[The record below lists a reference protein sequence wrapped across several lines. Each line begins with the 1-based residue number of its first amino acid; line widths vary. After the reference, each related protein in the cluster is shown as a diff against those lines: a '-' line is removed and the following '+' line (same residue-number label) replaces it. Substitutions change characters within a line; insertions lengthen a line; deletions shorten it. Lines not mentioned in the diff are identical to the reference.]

1 MISHKENIIFL
12 SIIIPV
18 YNVEKYLKQ
27 CLESILVCDLQNTE
41 IILVNDGSTDTSGD
55 ICNDYAKEQSNIV
68 LINQKNGGLSK
79 ARNTGIKVSHGK
91 YVLFLDSDDFVIK
104 DSLKECY
111 EFILKSYKQDD
122 KQGFDMIINDFYRCS
137 ENGKIFEETLQVPK
151 QLDEDYLS
159 EFVSTKGCYWNVWRV
174 IYKKQFLLN
183 NDLWFKEGY
192 LCEDIDFTTRAFLC
206 RGKMI
211 FVHMPYYCYRM
222 GRADSIMNVVSYY
235 RVYSIVTIIEDLE
248 VRLDDFANQQ
258 IADYAETT
266 VRDRQYYSK
275 QNLETISVAIKDRLS
290 LEYIFSLTAIY
301 EVAKEDKYKTVEL
314 FKDSIGILKYSHGTA
329 AVFSRCISVFGIKP
343 AAFGLLIIKR
353 IRRVIRVCKIR

>member
-1 MISHKENIIFL
+1 MISHKENIVFL

-27 CLESILVCDLQNTE
+27 CLESVLACDLQNAE
-41 IILVNDGSTDTSGD
+41 IILVNDGSNDTSCD
-55 ICNDYAKEQSNIV
+55 ICNAYAQRQSNII

-79 ARNTGIKVSHGK
+79 ARNTGIKASHGE
-91 YVLFLDSDDFVIK
+91 YILFLDSDDFVTK
-104 DSLKECY
+104 DSLEECY

-122 KQGFDMIINDFYRCS
+122 RQGFDMIVNDFYRCS
-137 ENGKIFEETLQVPK
+137 ENGKIFAETLQIPK

-159 EFVSTKGCYWNVWRV
+159 EFVSTKGCYWNAWRV

-192 LCEDIDFTTRAFLC
+192 LCEDIDFTTRALLC

-222 GRADSIMNVVSYY
+222 GRADSIMNVVSYH

-248 VRLDDFANQQ
+248 VRLDDFVNQQ
-258 IADYAETT
+258 IANPILATAKDKK
-266 VRDRQYYSK
+266 YYSK
-275 QNLETISVAIKDRLS
+275 QNLKAISVAVKDRLS

-301 EVAKEDKYKTVEL
+301 EVPEKDKYKTVEL
-314 FKDSIGILKYSHGTA
+314 FKDSIGVLKYSHGTA
-329 AVFSRCISVFGIKP
+329 EIFSRYISIFGIKP
-343 AAFGLLIIKR
+343 AAFGLLILKK
-353 IRRVIRVCKIR
+353 IRRIIRACKIR